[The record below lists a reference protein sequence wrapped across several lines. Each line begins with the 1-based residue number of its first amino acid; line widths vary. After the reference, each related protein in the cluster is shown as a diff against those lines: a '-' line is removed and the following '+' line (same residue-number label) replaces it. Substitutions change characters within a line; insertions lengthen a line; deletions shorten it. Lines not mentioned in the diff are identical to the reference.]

1 MMSSTESMT
10 SWTLFQNYLILRR
23 SIVANFADIIKI
35 APIFIKAIIE
45 DSEKVMYSNTSIS
58 ILLDV
63 TKIVD
68 FWWEYTDV
76 SRTQEVCQVIYMC
89 LYLLWVRY
97 NCVKFHHCRMCR
109 KFQRVGPFCRF
120 PYSMSVSN
128 PERAHSE

>member
-68 FWWEYTDV
+68 FW
-76 SRTQEVCQVIYMC
+76 
-89 LYLLWVRY
+89 
-97 NCVKFHHCRMCR
+97 
-109 KFQRVGPFCRF
+109 
-120 PYSMSVSN
+120 
-128 PERAHSE
+128 